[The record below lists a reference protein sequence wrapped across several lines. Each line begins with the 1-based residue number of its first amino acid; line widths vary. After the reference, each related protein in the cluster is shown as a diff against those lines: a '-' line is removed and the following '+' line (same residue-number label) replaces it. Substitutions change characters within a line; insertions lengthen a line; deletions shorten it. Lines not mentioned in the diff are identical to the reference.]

1 MQRERER
8 ENVCSRK
15 NVKGR
20 EAMRDEP
27 SKWVKERERVISY
40 ERVLE
45 VKVGVIERVRVMREE
60 CVCVCV

>member
-1 MQRERER
+1 
-8 ENVCSRK
+8 
-15 NVKGR
+15 
-20 EAMRDEP
+20 MRDEP